1 MPPPI
6 APQQGPPP
14 NAQSVHPSEPPR
26 RSQPQLRPVRV
37 EEIVETEVIK
47 AKPATPIRS
56 VVSMMAKEG
65 VGSVVVVEDDEPIGI
80 LTDRKI
86 ALAIESTPNIAEKS
100 AEAFLSGTLVTGTTD
115 MSVFD
120 GLRQLEGA
128 GVRRLPIV
136 DDDGKLAGII
146 TLDDILVLLGT
157 ELGNV
162 TSIVKT
168 QSPRL

>member
-1 MPPPI
+1 M

-14 NAQSVHPSEPPR
+14 SAQPVRPAEPAR
-26 RSQPQLRPVRV
+26 RTRPQLRPVRV

-47 AKPATPIRS
+47 AEPATPIRS
-56 VVSMMAKEG
+56 VVAMMAEEG
-65 VGSVVVVEDDEPIGI
+65 VGSVVVVEDGEPIGI

-86 ALAIESTPNIAEKS
+86 ALAVETTPDIAERT
-100 AEAFLSGTLVTGTTD
+100 AEEFLSGTLVTGTTD

-120 GLRQLEGA
+120 GLRQLEEA